1 MARQKSFP
9 EATASDE
16 EIPSAAE
23 HPARFRPS
31 VPDALVMRKYLVE
44 FIGTF
49 FLVFTVGNTVI
60 EPGAGPLAPIAIG
73 SILMVM
79 IFAGGHISGGHY
91 NPAVT
96 LAVWLRGKCPTT
108 DVAGYMIAQF
118 AAGLVAAFLVLFMKG
133 DSKVTAMA
141 FERGALIPLLA
152 EFLGTFA
159 LAFVVLNAA
168 TAKANSNNSFYGL
181 AIGFTVLAC
190 AFSLG
195 GYSGGAFNPAVAIGI
210 TAMGLNAARNIWIHL
225 LGEFGGGTLAAA
237 VFRFVSPEDVQREVV
252 SPPDRPVKRQ
262 GS

>member
-1 MARQKSFP
+1 
-9 EATASDE
+9 
-16 EIPSAAE
+16 
-23 HPARFRPS
+23 
-31 VPDALVMRKYLVE
+31 MRKYLVE

-79 IFAGGHISGGHY
+79 IFAGGHISGGHF

-96 LAVWLRGKCPTT
+96 LAVWLRGKCPST
-108 DVAGYMIAQF
+108 DVAGYMSAQV

-133 DSKVTAMA
+133 DSKVAAMA
-141 FERGALIPLLA
+141 FERGALVPLLV
-152 EFLGTFA
+152 EWLGDWIYRSC
-159 LAFVVLNAA
+159 LR
-168 TAKANSNNSFYGL
+168 
-181 AIGFTVLAC
+181 
-190 AFSLG
+190 FSLG

-225 LGEFGGGTLAAA
+225 LGEFAGGALAAA

-252 SPPDRPVKRQ
+252 SPPDRPVKRP